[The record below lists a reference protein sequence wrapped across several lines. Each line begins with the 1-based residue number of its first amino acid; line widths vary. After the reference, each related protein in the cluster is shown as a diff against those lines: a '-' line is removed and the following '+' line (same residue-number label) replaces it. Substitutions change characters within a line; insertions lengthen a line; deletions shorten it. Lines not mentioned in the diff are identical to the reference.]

1 MIPLLHLLG
10 WIISGKRLITTD
22 SGAVARNLQPPGLSV
37 GSLRLAFTSNVG
49 QAGGFSVTDSPLLCN
64 CFPVVEVVGNGSKKR
79 YYPFSAL
86 AALRFEQDFFGI
98 YQSIHGGDP
107 IDAFTGLN
115 RYDQQALGRSASR
128 VHTRLRLAAPH
139 FEVVEETPE
148 LRPSVEQTIQ
158 GKVDTNH
165 SDGIG
170 RGLTLTAEERF
181 VARETEI
188 TRTQERWDRSQ
199 ESTREA
205 QCRQVAQDVSR
216 ERRCAF
222 HKRAASV
229 DPWCDPER
237 ADPRE
242 ELSQAQLAT
251 VNKQAM
257 RLLGKLEGWSR
268 AAISRRVAERVVDGA
283 GVMGAVVGVY
293 EELRTAP
300 GQVIPIADVQ
310 DVNRKEV
317 SIEGT
322 VTQLW
327 ESGSSAIQQAGLI
340 EDESGRTKL
349 TSWVASGQPWIEEGV
364 RVCIHGAAK
373 NWYNGRVSI
382 ALTGWSTVQ
391 FPERGRWWE

>member
-1 MIPLLHLLG
+1 MSSKHTIG
-10 WIISGKRLITTD
+10 QI
-22 SGAVARNLQPPGLSV
+22 VSV
-37 GSLRLAFTSNVG
+37 DE
-49 QAGGFSVTDSPLLCN
+49 QAIECD
-64 CFPVVEVVGNGSKKR
+64 E
-79 YYPFSAL
+79 
-86 AALRFEQDFFGI
+86 EQ
-98 YQSIHGGDP
+98 
-107 IDAFTGLN
+107 
-115 RYDQQALGRSASR
+115 
-128 VHTRLRLAAPH
+128 

-165 SDGIG
+165 PDGVG
-170 RGLTLTAEERF
+170 RGLTLAAEERL

-188 TRTQERWDRSQ
+188 TRTRERWDRSHD
-199 ESTREA
+199 SKREA
-205 QCRQVAQDVSR
+205 QCRQMTAAASR

-229 DPWCDPER
+229 DPWCDPDR

-242 ELSQAQLAT
+242 ELAQEQLAT

-257 RLLGKLEGWSR
+257 RLSGKLEGWSR
-268 AAISRRVAERVVDGA
+268 AAISRRLAERIIDGV
-283 GVMGAVVGVY
+283 GVMSAVVGVY

-310 DVNRKEV
+310 DVNRKKV
-317 SIEGT
+317 SIEGR

-327 ESGSSAIQQAGLI
+327 ESGSSAIQQVGLI
-340 EDESGRTKL
+340 EDESGSTKL
-349 TSWVASGQPWIEEGV
+349 TSWVASGQPWIEEGE
-364 RVCIHGAAK
+364 RVCIHGVAK

-382 ALTGWSTVQ
+382 ALTGWSTVR